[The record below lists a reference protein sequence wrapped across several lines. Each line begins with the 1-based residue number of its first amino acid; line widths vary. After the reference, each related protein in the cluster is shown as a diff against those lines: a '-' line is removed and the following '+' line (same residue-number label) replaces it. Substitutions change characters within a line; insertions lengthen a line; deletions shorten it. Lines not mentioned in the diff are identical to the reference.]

1 MSSWKN
7 GRSSGK
13 RRLKLFG
20 LSVRWVTSYPAYPT
34 AAVAPATVAAPTPTP
49 TPRRNERR
57 LYAAGTAPGCDTPTA
72 STVAGAGGD
81 VTTVAPSGT
90 APIRASLVSGRNA
103 ASPTETG
110 SAG

>member
-7 GRSSGK
+7 GRLSGK

-20 LSVRWVTSYPAYPT
+20 LSVRCVSSYPASPT

-57 LYAAGTAPGCDTPTA
+57 LYAAVAVACDGGVATAAAVGSAATVVRFASLSGARGAACPTVTGTAGEIAT
-72 STVAGAGGD
+72 
-81 VTTVAPSGT
+81 
-90 APIRASLVSGRNA
+90 
-103 ASPTETG
+103 
-110 SAG
+110 